1 MISDSD
7 NFVKKPDI
15 YPENSLSEHGSS
27 AKLGL
32 GQARLATSAGSGAG
46 QARLATSAG
55 SGAGPSLADEP
66 CSDSEFSG

>member
-27 AKLGL
+27 AKLGYEV
-32 GQARLATSAGSGAG
+32 GAFFHGAHLAPELSIFLEAQIGSGNIG
-46 QARLATSAG
+46 HSWSLDSMDY
-55 SGAGPSLADEP
+55 GA
-66 CSDSEFSG
+66 